1 MLTFLKKL
9 RRDERG
15 VSGLEYA
22 VLAAIIVG
30 AIIVGAQLLKPSIDN
45 AFTEVNKALNQ
56 TSGKQT
62 KPLVR
67 LLWRMQSA
75 LGRIVHE
82 HARLRVLG
90 VGY

>member
-30 AIIVGAQLLKPSIDN
+30 AIIVGAQLLKPSIDK
-45 AFTEVNKALNQ
+45 AFWNL
-56 TSGKQT
+56 
-62 KPLVR
+62 
-67 LLWRMQSA
+67 
-75 LGRIVHE
+75 
-82 HARLRVLG
+82 
-90 VGY
+90 

>member
-30 AIIVGAQLLKPSIDN
+30 AIIVGAQLLKPSIDK
-45 AFTEVNKALNQ
+45 AFTDVNEALNPTAQ
-56 TSGKQT
+56 
-62 KPLVR
+62 PV
-67 LLWRMQSA
+67 
-75 LGRIVHE
+75 
-82 HARLRVLG
+82 
-90 VGY
+90 